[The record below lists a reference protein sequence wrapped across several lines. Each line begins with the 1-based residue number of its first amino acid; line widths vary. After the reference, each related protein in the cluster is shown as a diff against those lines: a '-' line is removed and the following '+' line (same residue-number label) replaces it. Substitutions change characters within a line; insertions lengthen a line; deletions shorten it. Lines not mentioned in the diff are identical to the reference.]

1 LCTAV
6 VRRSRTLVRGCGIA
20 AVTVGL
26 LLSGEPDHA
35 DALEPL
41 GDGDPVE
48 LPLDTL
54 ISAGVPEGAPLQA
67 GPRAELVP
75 EDEGLAARLTAVPEE
90 FIQQVVVTVNRE
102 HTARRLV
109 VRDVAAGREH
119 VAQRRTDRREAAQY
133 VRELTERATRRLQE
147 REAQE
152 REAQEREAQ
161 EREAQERE
169 AQEREAQEREAR
181 QRSEQHAADHAH
193 WDRLADCE
201 SGNWIDGGQS
211 FEPGSARWD
220 WARNGVVPPWGT
232 TIHHGGLQFLP
243 STWGSFKPAGFPA
256 RAYDASRSQ
265 QIEVGER
272 VLAAQGWGAWPVCS
286 RKVGLR

>member
-1 LCTAV
+1 MCTPAV
-6 VRRSRTLVRGCGIA
+6 RPSRALVRGCGIA
-20 AVTVGL
+20 AVAVGL
-26 LLSGEPDHA
+26 LLSGWLDRAE
-35 DALEPL
+35 ALEPPGDGPL
-41 GDGDPVE
+41 GDGDAVE

-54 ISAGVPEGAPLQA
+54 IAAGGPEGVAPDA

-75 EDEGLAARLTAVPEE
+75 QGEGLAARLTAVPEE
-90 FIQQVVVTVNRE
+90 FIQQVIVTVNRE

-109 VRDVAAGREH
+109 VRDLATEQER
-119 VAQRRTDRREAAQY
+119 VAQRRTDRREAAQH
-133 VRELTERATRRLQE
+133 VRELTERATRRQQE
-147 REAQE
+147 RG
-152 REAQEREAQ
+152 
-161 EREAQERE
+161 
-169 AQEREAQEREAR
+169 AQEREAR
-181 QRSEQHAADHAH
+181 QRTEQHAADQAH

-201 SGNWIDGGQS
+201 SGNWVDGGQS

-220 WARNGVVPPWGT
+220 WAKDGVVPPWGT

-243 STWGSFKPAGFPA
+243 STWASFKPAGFPA
-256 RAYDASRSQ
+256 RAYDASRAQ